1 METEFETDE
10 TTDVPR
16 AVPLTACLEG
26 LAALS
31 LAQIPYRLDKFPC
44 WL

>member
-1 METEFETDE
+1 MKTEFKTGE
-10 TTDVPR
+10 TTDLPR
-16 AVPLTACLEG
+16 AVALTACLEG

-31 LAQIPYRLDKFPC
+31 LARIPYRLDKFPC